1 MGKAGFLHKS
11 GFGRH
16 GASRGEIWDSRVC
29 GKKFKKERFFPVAFA
44 ASFGHIAAVAATS
57 RGERV

>member
-1 MGKAGFLHKS
+1 VLPEGKYGILGH
-11 GFGRH
+11 
-16 GASRGEIWDSRVC
+16 C